1 VVGFSGAAACADD
14 EAGPASS
21 APPTTAAAPT
31 IVTTMPAAPTSSVT
45 PTTSGVVPVGFEL
58 APAEVTLPDGT
69 VCELCLWVAESA
81 AQRQRGLMGVTDL
94 GPADGMVF
102 VYDGP
107 ASGQFWM
114 YGTPMPLSIAFF
126 AADGRFVSSADMDPC
141 VTGPQADCARYSA
154 AGPYVAAIELP
165 QGGFA
170 ELGIG
175 AGSRL
180 ALFTGDGCP
189 PGEP

>member
-1 VVGFSGAAACADD
+1 MSASAATVATT
-14 EAGPASS
+14 PA
-21 APPTTAAAPT
+21 APATSAAPT
-31 IVTTMPAAPTSSVT
+31 TSAG
-45 PTTSGVVPVGFEL
+45 PTTSAAPEGVLPVGFEL

-69 VCELCLWVAESA
+69 VCELCLWVAASVG
-81 AQRQRGLMGVTDL
+81 QRQRGLMGVTDL

-126 AADGRFVSSADMDPC
+126 AADGRFVSSTDMEPC
-141 VTGPQADCARYSA
+141 VTGPSADCARYSA
-154 AGPYVAAIELP
+154 AGPYVAAIEVP

-175 AGSRL
+175 SGSRL
-180 ALFTGDGCP
+180 ALFTGDSCP
-189 PGEP
+189 AGEP

>member
-1 VVGFSGAAACADD
+1 
-14 EAGPASS
+14 
-21 APPTTAAAPT
+21 
-31 IVTTMPAAPTSSVT
+31 
-45 PTTSGVVPVGFEL
+45 VVPAGFEL
-58 APAEVTLPDGT
+58 APAEVTGSDGT

-114 YGTPMPLSIAFF
+114 FGTPMPLSIAFF
-126 AADGRFVSSADMDPC
+126 AQDGSFVSSTDMEPC
-141 VTGPQADCARYSA
+141 VTGPQAACARYSA
-154 AGPYVAAIELP
+154 AGPYVAAIEVP

-175 AGSRL
+175 SGSRL
-180 ALFTGDGCP
+180 ALFSGDGCAA
-189 PGEP
+189 GG